1 MTSTYTPLGVELMVT
16 GENAGTWGTKTNT
29 NLNIIEQISGGYK
42 VQTLNTAGA
51 GANTTTLSKADGA
64 TGATVATRVIIMGA
78 VSPETIS
85 GAKILT
91 MPVLTENFYLIKN
104 STTGS
109 VTVQLKAASGSGAT
123 VTWGTTDKGWKL
135 VYFDGV
141 ATNTGVYDVGFGAA
155 TAPGGS
161 NTQVQYNS
169 SSAFAGSSN
178 LVFDGTD
185 LTMASAKVTDLTNT
199 RVVVGGASGALG
211 DDVNL
216 YWDSTGLNIGTS
228 KEVRLQDNTGGQYIG
243 QKAGDGTT
251 SYTLT
256 WPTATGS
263 ANQVLTTNGSGV
275 LSFVDNTGGTD
286 WQAVKT
292 GTYTAVAGEGVF
304 ANTTS
309 GAWTLTL
316 PSSPAIGDEV
326 SVVDYAGTFD
336 TNNLTIGRNSKNIQ
350 GSAADL
356 TVATE
361 RAGFT
366 LVFTDSTQGWLLK
379 NN

>member
-29 NLNIIEQISGGYK
+29 NLNIIEQISGGYIS
-42 VQTLNTAGA
+42 QAIAGSGTTAF
-51 GANTTTLSKADGA
+51 TKTDGG
-64 TGATVATRVIIMGA
+64 TGSVVATRVIEFTGA
-78 VSPETIS
+78 
-85 GAKILT
+85 LT
-91 MPVLTENFYLIKN
+91 GSRIITFPVLTENFYLIKN
-104 STTGS
+104 TT
-109 VTVQLKAASGSGAT
+109 TNAETLQLKAATGSGAT
-123 VTWGTTDKGWKL
+123 VTWAASDKGWKI

-141 ATNTGVYDVGFGAA
+141 ATNTGVYDTGFSTSAGDVTLTGTQTLTNKTL
-155 TAPGGS
+155 TAP
-161 NTQVQYNS
+161 
-169 SSAFAGSSN
+169 
-178 LVFDGTD
+178 
-185 LTMASAKVTDLTNT
+185 K
-199 RVVVGGASGALG
+199 
-211 DDVNL
+211 
-216 YWDSTGLNIGTS
+216 IGTS
-228 KEVRLQDNTGGQYIG
+228 ILD
-243 QKAGDGTT
+243 T
-251 SYTLT
+251 SGNELFKL
-256 WPTATGS
+256 TATGS
-263 ANQVLTTNGSGV
+263 AVNELTYNNASTGNKPTFTASGGDTNIGVSIQPKGTGTITLDNLTFPAADGSANQILTTNGSGV
-275 LSFVDNTGGTD
+275 LSFVDNSGGTD

-292 GTYTAVAGEGVF
+292 GTYTAAAGEGIF

-316 PSSPAIGDEV
+316 PASPAIGDEV

-366 LVFTDSTQGWLLK
+366 LVFTDNTQGWLLK